1 MTINTYSV
9 ATWQPTDAEGLAS
22 PKVEIIAGGIV
33 IVLFFVFFLGWCAF
47 ARLDVAAS
55 GGGDVTVSGGVRL
68 IQQKQGGI
76 VRAIRVKEG
85 DRVRSGQVLVE
96 LDSDEARAA
105 ERALFTRYVFRNLEV
120 ARLEAE
126 MSGALLTLPA
136 EFADWKG
143 EDRAIVDLGMT
154 NALDQLKAQRASNA
168 SRHRAFSERI
178 YQTKEQL
185 AGSQA
190 EIEANNAQERLTS
203 QDLQSVNALAAEG
216 YAPANRVRAL
226 QKDVAA
232 LNGAARERQAQMA
245 GLRGSIGETS
255 SELLHGDSD
264 RAAQIADEL
273 RTAEA
278 DLQSLKSQWYAA
290 RDEYQRLTIKSPVDG
305 DVVGLAVRSPGA
317 VVAPGQTLM
326 AVVPRHAPLVVEARF
341 RPQDIDGLTIGH
353 EARVKFPG
361 IHDRSAPLIKGV
373 LTRLSADTVSDDKSG
388 QRYYTADVKVPY
400 SELEKM
406 DIGNAPGQLQ
416 LRPGEPAMVM
426 VSLRSRTALQYL
438 VEPLQGMFWSS
449 LHER

>member
-1 MTINTYSV
+1 MTMDSHSV
-9 ATWQPTDAEGLAS
+9 STWRPTDAENLAS

-33 IVLFFVFFLGWCAF
+33 IALFFVFFLGWCAF

-68 IQQKQGGI
+68 IQQKEGGV

-85 DRVRSGQVLVE
+85 DHVRAGQVLIE
-96 LDSDEARAA
+96 LDSNEARAS

-126 MSGALLTLPA
+126 MSGQPLTLPA
-136 EFADWKG
+136 EFADWTG

-154 NALDQLKAQRASNA
+154 NALEQLKAQRASNA

-178 YQTKEQL
+178 YQTRAQL

-190 EIEANNAQERLTS
+190 EIEANSTQERLTS
-203 QDLQSVNALAAEG
+203 QDLEGVKALAAEG

-232 LNGAARERQAQMA
+232 LNGASRERQAQMA

-255 SELLHGDSD
+255 SELSHGDSD
-264 RAAQIADEL
+264 RAAQIADEV

-290 RDEYQRLTIKSPVDG
+290 RDQYQRLTIRSPVDG
-305 DVVGLAVRSPGA
+305 DVVGLAVRSVGA

-326 AVVPRHAPLVVEARF
+326 AVVPQQAPLVVEARF

-353 EARVKFPG
+353 EARVNFPG
-361 IHDRSAPLIKGV
+361 IHDRSAPMIKGA
-373 LTRLSADTVSDDKSG
+373 LTRLSADTVTDDKSG
-388 QRYYTADVKVPY
+388 QKYYTADIRVPY
-400 SELEKM
+400 SELKKM
-406 DIGNAPGQLQ
+406 NIGNAHGQVQ

-426 VSLRSRTALQYL
+426 VPIRSRTALQYL
-438 VEPLQGMFWSS
+438 LEPMQGLFWGSM
-449 LHER
+449 HEQ